1 MTPAGPRAVV
11 ACVGNGLVADDAVG
25 GAVAAR
31 LALAALPPG
40 VRVELLGTGG
50 LALLDGLDGEDV
62 LVVVDAVQLGAAAG
76 TLHVLEWDGL
86 PSAPGQAVS
95 AHGIGVR
102 EAIDVGR
109 MLCPERMPGRVVLVG
124 IEGACFDRLGG
135 AMTPGVAAAVPRAA
149 AEVVRLVGGGAA
161 RQARR
166 PQVDAGEAR

>member
-1 MTPAGPRAVV
+1 
-11 ACVGNGLVADDAVG
+11 VGNGLVADDAVG
-25 GAVAAR
+25 GAVAAC
-31 LALAALPPG
+31 LAPADLPPG
-40 VRVELLGTGG
+40 VRVEVLGTGG

-62 LVVVDAVQLGAAAG
+62 LIVVDAVQLGAAAG
-76 TLHVLEWDGL
+76 TLHVLDWDAL

-135 AMTPGVAAAVPRAA
+135 AMTPEVAVAVPRAA
-149 AEVVRLVGGGAA
+149 AAVAKLVRGGAT
-161 RQARR
+161 QG
-166 PQVDAGEAR
+166 P